1 MYRICRAWNRPNN
14 SVASARLVTSF
25 NQEVEADIVYVK
37 HGGTQH
43 MFMHCVDRATRWC
56 ATQLLENRTS
66 ETLVNTLDTMWVTI
80 FGPMKILI
88 FDGETGLDDESST
101 WYFQVRGIEKRTSAV
116 HQHTRIADR
125 RVQILRLSIHKI
137 ITQLSEEGI
146 AMPSVRV
153 LAEATF
159 VINALSNVSG
169 ASPYVAVLGRSP
181 ALLPELG
188 PQSLINDDRDEHC
201 PIRHAAKLRALA
213 ISTITENTAR
223 ERLRSALKTHTKPS
237 GGDRA
242 EYYREPTQKDVSG
255 WRGPAT
261 VVDLTRLEHGRV
273 GVRTS
278 TDQVLNC
285 RVQDIRHRLAYL
297 SELQAPLSSS
307 SGKAQE
313 YLQETIEQLKLGT
326 VLILGHVM
334 EPSGRW
340 LTSSQSTKHGM
351 MLQSALFV
359 AAHVFQ
365 LSDVVAVRI
374 ARGVK
379 TLSTKPEYTHTLTL
393 WQGQP
398 MDKSINY
405 LEAEDSKLST
415 ESLLGERWQ
424 EARVVQFLSTA
435 DTVACVKDNWSAR
448 TDHDTPEPAQAIE
461 ERSDAGRLSTIPE
474 ESHEDERLSQPSQM
488 TADSQVRERVINL
501 LGIQAPD
508 VNACKHT
515 EELVNAVALELSA
528 SQPAET
534 STCDQS
540 YTGWITEHGCEIPSW
555 GFVSRAVNQDEDGLV
570 PIVSSL
576 GEFAPEDIAPLAD
589 YQYLDADST
598 GVYVAVD
605 VEWPFSKTIE
615 GLEHEPCEG
624 ESVELRF
631 YEAHGR
637 KAVIDRS
644 DDLLTKEEM
653 KTHSAEC
660 LDAVQAELQTWKDLK
675 CFTRRPRCEAP
686 TIIDT
691 KWVFKWK
698 HIGGARKIKARLTLR
713 GFKESGADE
722 QSNFAATAT
731 KWSQRLIV
739 SECVLRKWHLAST
752 DISKAFLQGVTY
764 QELAKETNAPVRD
777 VSFELCDRAASVL
790 GRLSGMEG
798 FDPQTEVLHCLKPGT
813 GCRDAPRC
821 FAIKLRHATE
831 AYGLRSTL
839 VDSEL
844 EMLWNPQT
852 KAPVLLVLKHVD
864 DLKIA
869 GPPEQIEK
877 FVQHLTQTFGKLEI
891 HWHQFTFCG
900 IKHIQDPN
908 SLEIELNQSD
918 FLKAIKP
925 MSQPEVACKPGT
937 EVMPEHFRKHF
948 LSLLMT
954 IAYAVQ
960 SRPDIAVYIAALQ
973 KECQQA
979 TYESARKLNKVLLW
993 AQKNPKSIT
1002 YASMST
1008 YPDALVLVSDSAF
1021 KARETDG
1028 LSMRGLVCLRM
1039 QRENLYKTGPVACHL
1054 LHTVSKS
1061 QRHVTRSTFA
1071 SELFAANDSM
1081 DFGLVQRLS
1090 LHELTHGHI
1099 TWESA
1104 RILQKS
1110 HGSLAANSFLWWMPN
1125 R

>member
-1 MYRICRAWNRPNN
+1 MLSN
-14 SVASARLVTSF
+14 SSAR
-25 NQEVEADIVYVK
+25 
-37 HGGTQH
+37 
-43 MFMHCVDRATRWC
+43 R
-56 ATQLLENRTS
+56 TQLHVL
-66 ETLVNTLDTMWVTI
+66 
-80 FGPMKILI
+80 
-88 FDGETGLDDESST
+88 
-101 WYFQVRGIEKRTSAV
+101 
-116 HQHTRIADR
+116 
-125 RVQILRLSIHKI
+125 KI
-137 ITQLSEEGI
+137 IG
-146 AMPSVRV
+146 
-153 LAEATF
+153 
-159 VINALSNVSG
+159 
-169 ASPYVAVLGRSP
+169 
-181 ALLPELG
+181 
-188 PQSLINDDRDEHC
+188 
-201 PIRHAAKLRALA
+201 
-213 ISTITENTAR
+213 
-223 ERLRSALKTHTKPS
+223 
-237 GGDRA
+237 
-242 EYYREPTQKDVSG
+242 
-255 WRGPAT
+255 
-261 VVDLTRLEHGRV
+261 
-273 GVRTS
+273 
-278 TDQVLNC
+278 
-285 RVQDIRHRLAYL
+285 
-297 SELQAPLSSS
+297 
-307 SGKAQE
+307 
-313 YLQETIEQLKLGT
+313 
-326 VLILGHVM
+326 
-334 EPSGRW
+334 
-340 LTSSQSTKHGM
+340 
-351 MLQSALFV
+351 
-359 AAHVFQ
+359 
-365 LSDVVAVRI
+365 
-374 ARGVK
+374 
-379 TLSTKPEYTHTLTL
+379 
-393 WQGQP
+393 
-398 MDKSINY
+398 
-405 LEAEDSKLST
+405 
-415 ESLLGERWQ
+415 
-424 EARVVQFLSTA
+424 
-435 DTVACVKDNWSAR
+435 SAR
-448 TDHDTPEPAQAIE
+448 TDHETPEPAQAIE

-488 TADSQVRERVINL
+488 TADSQVREGVINL

-555 GFVSRAVNQDEDGLV
+555 SFVSRAVNQDEDGLV

-722 QSNFAATAT
+722 QSNYAATAT

-764 QELAKETNAPVRD
+764 QELAKETNAPLRD

-1104 RILQKS
+1104 RILQEEPWKFSSKLILVVDAKS
-1110 HGSLAANSFLWWMPN
+1110 VTAAVTSPTLKAPAECSTLVAIAWVRQKLHKGELSALFWSDTRAMIADGLTKGSINRKEIHEAMKGLWNLMVELEEQ
-1125 R
+1125 RIR